1 MGAGKN
7 WLKKTNLRKWIYV
20 QELNPTN
27 LPGGV
32 VVVGNSVCINKYTKK
47 DHLKTYYYCIINA
60 KDPTEAQFE
69 ALKEFIRMKIS
80 IAYLLKIGIVS
91 VQDVCLCKQGMDELD
106 NANKAVFEDYDY
118 VISSTADFFKP
129 IIHNNFTKRAQ
140 SLYHKLVPIDKYIY
154 QAGEYL
160 NLAYYLRGFTKESII
175 NFTKML
181 ECLIFGLN
189 KGKKSVKLNDEN
201 LKLLRTK
208 LNLTEVEINAI
219 KKLSRARDEI
229 AAHGIID
236 PELEYIIGQYDPAK
250 RLSKYFVVTCG
261 PNYGLGD
268 LLGSCEGAVRKAFA
282 NYIGI
287 SF

>member
-7 WLKKTNLRKWIYV
+7 WFKNRSLRKWIYV
-20 QELNPTN
+20 LELNPAN

-32 VVVGNSVCINKYTKK
+32 VSIGNSVIINKYTEKEK
-47 DHLKTYYYCIINA
+47 LKTLFYSIVEA
-60 KDPTEAQFE
+60 RDPDEVRLE
-69 ALKEFIRMKIS
+69 SGKEFIRVKTSIS
-80 IAYLLKIGIVS
+80 YLLKKGIVPL
-91 VQDVCLCKQGMDELD
+91 QDVCLTTYGFDELD
-106 NANKAVFEDYDY
+106 SANKTLFEHLDY
-118 VISSTADFFKP
+118 VISSVTHFYKP
-129 IIHNNFTKRAQ
+129 NPQNTFIPKAQ
-140 SLYHKLVPIDKYIY
+140 KIYSKLIPVDKFIY

-160 NLAYYLRGFTKESII
+160 NLAYYLRGFSKESIV

-181 ECLIFGLN
+181 ECLIYGLN

-201 LKLLRTK
+201 LRLLKAK
-208 LNLTEVEINAI
+208 LNLSDDEINSI

-236 PELEYIIGQYDPAK
+236 PELEYIIGQYNPSK

-268 LLGSCEGAVRKAFA
+268 LLGGCEGAVRKAFA
-282 NYIGI
+282 NYLGI
-287 SF
+287 DF